1 MTLTDKTV
9 NATVNSF
16 KVVSPCLKFVKN
28 KIIFFNKLGKQN

>member
-16 KVVSPCLKFVKN
+16 KVVSACLKLLKN